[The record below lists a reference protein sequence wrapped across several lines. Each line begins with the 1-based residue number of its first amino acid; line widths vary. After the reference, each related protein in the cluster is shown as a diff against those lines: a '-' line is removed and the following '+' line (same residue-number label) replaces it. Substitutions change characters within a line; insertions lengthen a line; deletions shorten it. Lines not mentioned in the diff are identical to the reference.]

1 MHNKPSTGIF
11 PTTSDLRWCAHPST
25 HTKGE
30 RMTQNQNEWQ
40 DVPTPKA
47 TEPDAISRTVGE
59 MALLY
64 RGMKG
69 ALYSRKT
76 LRIMRNEFEEVI
88 DLIEQLNDDQ
98 RADANALLRS
108 ALERGCLLD
117 ILRSVLNVRRAKK
130 QGE

>member
-1 MHNKPSTGIF
+1 MS
-11 PTTSDLRWCAHPST
+11 
-25 HTKGE
+25 
-30 RMTQNQNEWQ
+30 QNQNEWQ

-47 TEPDAISRTVGE
+47 TELDAISRTVGE

-69 ALYSRKT
+69 ALYSPKT

-88 DLIEQLNDDQ
+88 DLIHLLNDDQ
-98 RADANALLRS
+98 RADVNTLLHS

-117 ILRSVLNVRRAKK
+117 ILRSVLNVRRTKK
-130 QGE
+130 QSE

>member
-1 MHNKPSTGIF
+1 
-11 PTTSDLRWCAHPST
+11 
-25 HTKGE
+25 
-30 RMTQNQNEWQ
+30 MTQDQTPNEWQ

-47 TEPDAISRTVGE
+47 TEPDAVSRTVGE

-76 LRIMRNEFEEVI
+76 LRIMRNEFEEVM

-117 ILRSVLNVRRAKK
+117 ILRSVLNVRRPKK